1 MEVTGKIKMIDQTKE
16 VGSGGFKK
24 RDVVVTTD
32 EQYPQ
37 HISVQFVQDKCDLL
51 NTFQEKQNRHQFK
64 ESGRMRREK
73 PFISID
79 PHPRIGN
86 YKLKPFCWTNASYAC
101 C

>member
-1 MEVTGKIKMIDQTKE
+1 MIDQTK

-51 NTFQEKQNRHQFK
+51 NTFQVGEAVK
-64 ESGRMRREK
+64 
-73 PFISID
+73 
-79 PHPRIGN
+79 
-86 YKLKPFCWTNASYAC
+86 
-101 C
+101 